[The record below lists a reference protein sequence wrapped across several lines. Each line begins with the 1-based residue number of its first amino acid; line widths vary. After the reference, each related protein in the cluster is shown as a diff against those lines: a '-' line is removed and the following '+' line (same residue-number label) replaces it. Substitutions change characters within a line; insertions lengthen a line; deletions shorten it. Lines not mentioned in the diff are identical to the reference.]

1 MFGRLLVLP
10 GRRVSRSI
18 GQCDLRYWSGGATLR
33 VSVVPEGDARAG
45 RAARVRGAAGGVK
58 RTYVRSPDVYD
69 STSRCAGSELSDS
82 VPFIYSSPGQRASV
96 VCDSGTWHT
105 DSEDS
110 KPVGE
115 RHTHAKTDGERERV
129 DNSGADTRGPS
140 MGHTLH
146 CYADRRARPSRCGSQ
161 GLHSDRIRARLT
173 TAAATRGSGSCC

>member
-1 MFGRLLVLP
+1 MFGRLLP

-45 RAARVRGAAGGVK
+45 RAARVRGAAVCV
-58 RTYVRSPDVYD
+58 YVHQMYD